1 MVLLILALQV
11 HQVPSNHGNGSLR
24 PFLLLGNVALFL
36 PRDFHRRR
44 PNPLFCMTDILD
56 QDAELAGPGERDDIK
71 SYPASAQLLPLGDQP
86 VLDANQFAAVEV
98 GPA

>member
-24 PFLLLGNVALFL
+24 PFLLLGDGALFL

-44 PNPLFCMTDILD
+44 PNPLFRMTEILN
-56 QDAELAGPGERDDIK
+56 QDAELAGPDERDDIK
-71 SYPASAQLLPLGDQP
+71 SFPGSEHISRR
-86 VLDANQFAAVEV
+86 NF
-98 GPA
+98 